1 MSTDVTPRRGGR
13 GEGGMTPVTAPGVR
27 GSGLIGL
34 IAFRCEI
41 HAFNDGAEFGGYGLL
56 RLAGI

>member
-1 MSTDVTPRRGGR
+1 
-13 GEGGMTPVTAPGVR
+13 MTPVTAPGVR

-41 HAFNDGAEFGGYGLL
+41 RAFNDGAEFGGYGLL